1 MHIACMNKQIH
12 VRDFDKAVHT
22 QLVQNAKAK
31 DMTLS
36 EYVRVTLTEIANQSS
51 NEALFER
58 LKTREPMN
66 LKPSAAEIIREDRDT
81 RR

>member
-1 MHIACMNKQIH
+1 MNKQIH
-12 VRDFDKAVHT
+12 VRDIAAATHKR
-22 QLVQNAKAK
+22 LVQNADAK
-31 DMTLS
+31 GMTLS
-36 EYVRVTLTEIANQSS
+36 EYIRVTLTEIANRSS

>member
-1 MHIACMNKQIH
+1 MNKQIH
-12 VRDFDKAVHT
+12 VRDFDEAVHT
-22 QLVQNAKAK
+22 RLVQNADANG
-31 DMTLS
+31 MTLS
-36 EYVRVTLTEIANQSS
+36 EYIRVTLTEIANRSS